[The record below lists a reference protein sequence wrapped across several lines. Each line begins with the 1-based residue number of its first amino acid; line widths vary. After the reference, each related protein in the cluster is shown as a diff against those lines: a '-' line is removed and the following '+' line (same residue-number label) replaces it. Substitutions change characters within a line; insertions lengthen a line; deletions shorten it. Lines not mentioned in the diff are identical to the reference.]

1 LSAEPDA
8 PAREAPELARGL
20 NLWDTSLLV
29 LGLVIGGGIFLTPTS
44 IAKAIPS
51 APWILAAWIAGGL
64 LAIAGGLVFAEMGA
78 MLPRAGGMYV
88 YIREAF
94 GELPAFLYAWVAFW
108 IIIIGSDAAVA
119 VGFSTYL
126 AVFFPSLGNDHI
138 VANLGFTTISAGQL
152 VAVALTL
159 VFSATHYVGVREGAR
174 IQGVFTVVIVVA
186 LAAIAGGGLLAPA
199 AAAPPGPPPVVPPI
213 VFSALGA
220 GLIGVFWT
228 FYGWNEIVAVAGEVS
243 NPRRNLPLALI
254 LGTGLVTLLYVGVN
268 AAFLKV
274 IPAAEMAAT
283 EQPGTLAA
291 TRLFGPGAGL
301 LVSLAITAAAIGCT
315 SAGLVPAPR
324 IVYALAKDG
333 LFPKAFARVHPRFR
347 TPSFGIVVQA
357 VWMSLLCLSGRYDQ
371 LYTYATF
378 FVILAYAATGIALF
392 VFRRRRPD
400 LPRPYRCWGYP
411 VVPFVFVASSLLLAF
426 NTVRVQPVETLAG
439 VGILLLGLPFY
450 FALRRRARSSGAG
463 GGPPGGA
470 SPGPGRAPATSD
482 TTA

>member
-1 LSAEPDA
+1 MSSRPEA
-8 PAREAPELARGL
+8 PAPEASELSRGL

-51 APWILAAWIAGGL
+51 EPWILGAWTVGGL
-64 LAIAGGLVFAEMGA
+64 LAIAGGLVFAELGA
-78 MLPRAGGMYV
+78 MMPRAGGLYV

-94 GELPAFLYAWVAFW
+94 GDLPAFLYAWVAYW

-126 AVFFPSLGNDHI
+126 AVFFPSLGNDRV
-138 VANLGFTTISAGQL
+138 VASLGFTTISAGQL

-174 IQGVFTVVIVVA
+174 IQGVFTVVIVAA
-186 LAAIAGGGLLAPA
+186 LAALGVGGLFAGAPRA
-199 AAAPPGPPPVVPPI
+199 VAVPIAPPI
-213 VFSALGA
+213 VFSALGTA
-220 GLIGVFWT
+220 LIGVFWT
-228 FYGWNEIVAVAGEVS
+228 FYGWNEIVAVAGEVA

-274 IPAAEMAAT
+274 IPAAEMAHT

-301 LVSLAITAAAIGCT
+301 LVALAITAAAIGCT

-347 TPSFGIVVQA
+347 TPSFAIVVQA

-378 FVILAYAATGIALF
+378 FVILAYAAAGVALF

-411 VVPFVFVASSLLLAF
+411 AVPFLFVASALLLAV
-426 NTVRVQPVETLAG
+426 NTVREQPVETLAG
-439 VGILLLGLPFY
+439 VGILVLGLPFY
-450 FALRRRARSSGAG
+450 FALRRRASASGG
-463 GGPPGGA
+463 GGA
-470 SPGPGRAPATSD
+470 SPDGAGPGRAPATSD
-482 TTA
+482 TIA

>member
-1 LSAEPDA
+1 MSAVPGPAGDTELS
-8 PAREAPELARGL
+8 RGL

-51 APWILAAWIAGGL
+51 ATWILAAWVVGGL

-94 GELPAFLYAWVAFW
+94 GDLPAFLYAWVAFW
-108 IIIIGSDAAVA
+108 VIIIGSDAAVA

-126 AVFFPSLGNDHI
+126 AVFFPSLGNDRI
-138 VANLGFTTISAGQL
+138 VASLGFTSISAGQL

-186 LAAIAGGGLLAPA
+186 LAVLAAGGLLAPHA
-199 AAAPPGPPPVVPPI
+199 ATHAPPPIVPPI

-228 FYGWNEIVAVAGEVS
+228 FYGWNEIVAVAGEVA

-274 IPAAEMAAT
+274 IPAAEMAT
-283 EQPGTLAA
+283 VEQPGTLAA
-291 TRLFGPGAGL
+291 ARLFGPGAGV

-347 TPSFGIVVQA
+347 TPSFAIAVQA
-357 VWMSLLCLSGRYDQ
+357 AWMSLLCLSGRYDQ

-411 VVPFVFVASSLLLAF
+411 VVPFVFVVSSLALAV

-439 VGILLLGLPFY
+439 IGILVLGLPFY
-450 FALRRRARSSGAG
+450 FALRRRAARSSGEGGASGAG
-463 GGPPGGA
+463 GAAGT
-470 SPGPGRAPATSD
+470 RAPATSE
-482 TTA
+482 TIA

>member
-1 LSAEPDA
+1 LSARPEASPSEPN
-8 PAREAPELARGL
+8 ELARGL

-51 APWILAAWIAGGL
+51 EPWILGAWIVGGL
-64 LAIAGGLVFAEMGA
+64 LAIAGGLVFAELGA
-78 MLPRAGGMYV
+78 MMPRAGGLYV

-94 GELPAFLYAWVAFW
+94 GDLPAFLYAWVAYW

-126 AVFFPSLGNDHI
+126 AVFFPSLGTDRI
-138 VANLGFTTISAGQL
+138 VATLGPVSISAGQL

-174 IQGVFTVVIVVA
+174 IQGVFTVVIVIA
-186 LAAIAGGGLLAPA
+186 LAAIGFGGLFAGAPRAVAVPA
-199 AAAPPGPPPVVPPI
+199 APPI
-213 VFSALGA
+213 VFAALGTA
-220 GLIGVFWT
+220 LIGVFWT
-228 FYGWNEIVAVAGEVS
+228 FYGWNEIVAVAGEVA

-274 IPAAEMAAT
+274 IPAAEMATTA
-283 EQPGTLAA
+283 QPGTLAA

-301 LVSLAITAAAIGCT
+301 LVSLAITAAAVGCT

-333 LFPKAFARVHPRFR
+333 MFPKAFARVHPRFR
-347 TPSFGIVVQA
+347 TPSFAIVVQA
-357 VWMSLLCLSGRYDQ
+357 IWMSLLCLSGRYDQ

-378 FVILAYAATGIALF
+378 FVILAYAAAGIALF

-411 VVPFVFVASSLLLAF
+411 AVPFVFVVSALLLAV
-426 NTVRVQPVETLAG
+426 NTVREQPVETLAG
-439 VGILLLGLPFY
+439 VGILVLGLPFY
-450 FALRRRARSSGAG
+450 LALRRRGASSGG
-463 GGPPGGA
+463 GGAASAGA
-470 SPGPGRAPATSD
+470 GPGRAPATSD
-482 TTA
+482 TIA